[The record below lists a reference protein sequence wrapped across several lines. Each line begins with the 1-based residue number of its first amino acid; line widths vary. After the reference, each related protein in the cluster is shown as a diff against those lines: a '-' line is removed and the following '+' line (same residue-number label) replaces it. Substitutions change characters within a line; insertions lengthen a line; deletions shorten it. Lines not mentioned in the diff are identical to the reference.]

1 MTNDSKPS
9 EMTTPDKTPSSADT
23 TNVLTALSSNDGTL
37 SVTINIDKSTAK
49 KAAWWLI
56 ALAIAGLIV
65 MGAAIFFLGKVSAA
79 LDSATAET
87 SRALAENARIVEREG
102 RLSQQALDE
111 KRMEN
116 RQAWKALGID
126 GNALEDHDISD
137 IMQQVRKKYPL
148 KEPEK

>member
-1 MTNDSKPS
+1 M
-9 EMTTPDKTPSSADT
+9 

-37 SVTINIDKSTAK
+37 SLTINIDSSTAK

-56 ALAIAGLIV
+56 ALAVAGLIV
-65 MGAAIFFLGKVSAA
+65 MGAAIFFLGKVSSA
-79 LDSATAET
+79 LDNATAET
-87 SRALAENARIVEREG
+87 SRALAENSRIASREAR
-102 RLSQQALDE
+102 LTQQAIDD

-116 RQAWKALGID
+116 RQAWKALGVD

-137 IMQQVRKKYPL
+137 IIQQVRKKFPL

>member
-1 MTNDSKPS
+1 M
-9 EMTTPDKTPSSADT
+9 
-23 TNVLTALSSNDGTL
+23 SSNEGTL
-37 SVTINIDKSTAK
+37 SLTINIDKSTAK

-56 ALAIAGLIV
+56 ALAVAGLIV

-79 LDSATAET
+79 LDEATAET
-87 SRALAENARIVEREG
+87 SRALAENSRIAEREG
-102 RLSQQALDE
+102 RLTQQALDE

-116 RQAWKALGID
+116 RQAWKALGVD

-137 IMQQVRKKYPL
+137 IINQVRKTHPA